1 MKKKLILAAAG
12 VLSIFTLAACT
23 GGSQDI
29 ATMKGGTITV
39 DDFFNQ
45 TKSSQQSQQIVQ
57 QMIIYKVFDQ
67 KYGKDVSEK
76 DIQAQF
82 DETKKNI
89 EAQGGVFAD
98 QLKQAGLTEKSY
110 KEQIKQSLAY
120 KAGIK
125 AHIKITDEDLK
136 AAWETF
142 HPEVEAQIIQVATE
156 DEAKEIKKQLDNG
169 DDFAKIAKDKSTD
182 TTTAK
187 DGGKV
192 KFDSQT
198 ETIPEAVKTA
208 AFKLKD
214 GEISEPIQAT
224 DSTGYQS
231 TFTIVKMVKN
241 KDKGNDMAPFKKEL
255 TKIAETAKQN
265 DQEFV
270 QKVTSEV
277 LTAANVKIKDD
288 AFKDVLAGLVETKD
302 SAKSSDSS
310 KKEEKESSSKEKE
323 SKSSD
328 SEKSKDSSSKTEE
341 SSSKTEES
349 SK

>member
-12 VLSIFTLAACT
+12 LFSVFALAACT

-39 DDFFNQ
+39 DDFYNQ
-45 TKSSQQSQQIVQ
+45 TKTSQQSQQTVQ
-57 QMIIYKVFDQ
+57 QMIIFKVFDQ
-67 KYGKDVSEK
+67 KYGKDVSDKEV
-76 DIQAQF
+76 QAKF
-82 DETKKNI
+82 DETKKSI
-89 EAQGGVFAD
+89 EEQGGVFVD

-120 KAGIK
+120 QAGLK

-136 AAWETF
+136 TAWASF
-142 HPEVEAQIIQVATE
+142 HPEVEAQVIQVATE
-156 DEAKEIKKQLDNG
+156 DEAKEIKKQLNDG
-169 DDFAKIAKDKSTD
+169 GDFAKIAKEKSTD
-182 TTTAK
+182 TTTSK
-187 DGGKV
+187 DGGKI
-192 KFDSQT
+192 KFDSQS
-198 ETIPEAVKTA
+198 ETVAVAVKEA

-214 GEISEPIQAT
+214 GEVSEPIQAT
-224 DSTGYQS
+224 DATGYQS

-241 KDKGNDMAPFKKEL
+241 KEKGNDMAPYKKEL
-255 TKIAETAKQN
+255 KKIAEETKLT
-265 DQEFV
+265 DQEFT

-277 LTAANVKIKDD
+277 LTEANVKIKDD

-302 SAKSSDSS
+302 SSKSSDSS

-323 SKSSD
+323 SK
-328 SEKSKDSSSKTEE
+328 DSSSKTEE

>member
-12 VLSIFTLAACT
+12 VFSIFALAACS
-23 GGSQDI
+23 GGSKDI

-39 DDFFNQ
+39 EDFYNQ
-45 TKSSQQSQQIVQ
+45 TKASQQSQQTVQ
-57 QMIIYKVFDQ
+57 QMIIFKVFDQ
-67 KYGKDVSEK
+67 KYGKDVSDK
-76 DIQAQF
+76 DVQAKF

-89 EAQGGVFAD
+89 KDQGGNFEE
-98 QLKQAGLTEKSY
+98 QLKGAGLTEKSY

-120 KAGIK
+120 QAGIK

-142 HPEVEAQIIQVATE
+142 HPEVEAQVIQVATE
-156 DEAKEIKKQLDNG
+156 DEAKEIKKQLNDG
-169 DDFAKIAKDKSTD
+169 GDFAKIAKEKSTD
-182 TTTAK
+182 EATKK

-198 ETIPEAVKTA
+198 ETIAEPVKTA

-214 GEISEPIQAT
+214 GEVSEPIQAT
-224 DSTGYQS
+224 DATGYQS

-241 KDKGNDMAPFKKEL
+241 KAKGNDMAPYKKEL
-255 TKIAETAKQN
+255 KKIAETAKQN

-277 LTAANVKIKDD
+277 LVAANVKIKDD

-310 KKEEKESSSKEKE
+310 KKDEKESSSKEKD

-328 SEKSKDSSSKTEE
+328 SEKSKDSSSKTED
-341 SSSKTEES
+341 SSK
-349 SK
+349 

>member
-12 VLSIFTLAACT
+12 MFSIFALAACT

-29 ATMKGGTITV
+29 ATMKGATITV
-39 DDFFNQ
+39 EDFYNQ
-45 TKSSQQSQQIVQ
+45 VKGQQQSQSAVQ
-57 QMIIYKVFDQ
+57 QMIIFKVFDQ
-67 KYGKDVSEK
+67 KYGKDVSDK
-76 DIQAQF
+76 DVQKQF
-82 DETKKNI
+82 DDTKKSI
-89 EAQGGVFAD
+89 EAQGGNFAD
-98 QLKQAGLTEKSY
+98 QLRQAGLTEKSY

-120 KAGIK
+120 QAGIK

-136 AAWETF
+136 TAWATF
-142 HPEVEAQIIQVATE
+142 HPEVEAQVIQVATE
-156 DEAKEIKKQLDNG
+156 DEAKEIKKQLNDG
-169 DDFAKIAKDKSTD
+169 GDFAKIAKEKSTD
-182 TTTAK
+182 TATK
-187 DGGKV
+187 EDGGKI

-198 ETIPEAVKTA
+198 ATVSEPVKTA

-214 GEISEPIQAT
+214 GEVSEPIQAT

-241 KDKGNDMAPFKKEL
+241 KEKGNDMAPYKKEL
-255 TKIAETAKQN
+255 KKIAETTKQN

-288 AFKDVLAGLVETKD
+288 SFKDVLAGLVETKD
-302 SAKSSDSS
+302 SSKSSDSS
-310 KKEEKESSSKEKE
+310 DKEA
-323 SKSSD
+323 KSSD

-341 SSSKTEES
+341 SSSKTEDS

>member
-1 MKKKLILAAAG
+1 MLTKMKKKLILAAAG
-12 VLSIFTLAACT
+12 VFSVFALAACS

-39 DDFFNQ
+39 EDFYNK
-45 TKSSQQSQQIVQ
+45 TKSSQQSQQLVQ
-57 QMIIYKVFDQ
+57 QMIVFKVFDQ

-76 DIQAQF
+76 EVQAKF
-82 DETKKNI
+82 DESKKSI
-89 EAQGGVFAD
+89 EDQGGNFVD

-120 KAGIK
+120 QAGIK

-136 AAWETF
+136 TAWESF
-142 HPEVEAQIIQVATE
+142 HPEVEAQMIQVATE
-156 DEAKEIKKQLDNG
+156 DEAKEIKKQLDDGG
-169 DDFAKIAKDKSTD
+169 DFTKIAKEKSTD
-182 TTTAK
+182 TATKK

-198 ETIPEAVKTA
+198 ETIAPAVKEA

-214 GEISEPIQAT
+214 GEVSEPIQAT
-224 DSTGYQS
+224 DATGYQS

-241 KDKGNDMAPFKKEL
+241 KEKGNDMTPYKKEL
-255 TKIAETAKQN
+255 KKIAETTKQN
-265 DQEFV
+265 DSAFT

-277 LTAANVKIKDD
+277 LTEANVKIKDD

-310 KKEEKESSSKEKE
+310 KKEEKES
-323 SKSSD
+323 KSSD

>member
-12 VLSIFTLAACT
+12 VFSIFALAACT

-39 DDFFNQ
+39 DDFYNQ
-45 TKSSQQSQQIVQ
+45 TKTNQQSQQFVQ
-57 QMIIYKVFDQ
+57 QMIILKVYDQ
-67 KYGKDVSEK
+67 KYGKDVSDKDVQAEFDKYEK
-76 DIQAQF
+76 IAESQG
-82 DETKKNI
+82 TKL
-89 EAQGGVFAD
+89 VD
-98 QLKQAGLTEKSY
+98 QLKQSGLTEKSF
-110 KEQIKQSLAY
+110 KTQIKQQLAY

-136 AAWETF
+136 TAWESF
-142 HPEVEAQIIQVATE
+142 HPEVEAQVIQVATE
-156 DEAKEIKKQLDNG
+156 DEAKEIKKQLDDG
-169 DDFAKIAKDKSTD
+169 GDFAKIAKEKSTD
-182 TTTAK
+182 TTTSK

-192 KFDSQT
+192 TFDSQS
-198 ETIPEAVKTA
+198 ETVAAAVKEA

-214 GEISEPIQAT
+214 GEVSAPIQST

-231 TFTIVKMVKN
+231 NFTIVKMLKN
-241 KDKGNDMAPFKKEL
+241 KDKGNDMAPYKKEL
-255 TKIAETAKQN
+255 KKIAETTQEN
-265 DQEFV
+265 DQAFN
-270 QKVTSEV
+270 QKVTSEL
-277 LTAANVKIKDD
+277 LTEANVKIKDD
-288 AFKDVLAGLVETKD
+288 AFKDVLAGFVETKD

-310 KKEEKESSSKEKE
+310 KKEEKSSKEKD

>member
-1 MKKKLILAAAG
+1 MLTRMKKKLILAAAG
-12 VLSIFTLAACT
+12 MFSIFALAACT

-39 DDFFNQ
+39 DDFYNQ
-45 TKSSQQSQQIVQ
+45 TKSSQQSQQTVQ
-57 QMIIYKVFDQ
+57 QMIIFKVFDQ
-67 KYGKDVSEK
+67 KYGKDVSDKEV
-76 DIQAQF
+76 QAKF
-82 DETKKNI
+82 DETKKSI
-89 EAQGGVFAD
+89 EAQGGNFAD

-120 KAGIK
+120 QAGIK
-125 AHIKITDEDLK
+125 AHIKITDADLK

-142 HPEVEAQIIQVATE
+142 HPEVEAEIIQVATE
-156 DEAKEIKKQLDNG
+156 DEAKEIKKQLDDG
-169 DDFAKIAKDKSTD
+169 GDFAKIAKEKSTD
-182 TTTAK
+182 EATKK

-198 ETIPEAVKTA
+198 ETISEPVKAA

-214 GEISEPIQAT
+214 GEVSEPIQAT
-224 DSTGYQS
+224 DATGYQS
-231 TFTIVKMVKN
+231 TFTIVKMIKN
-241 KDKGNDMAPFKKEL
+241 KEKGNDMTPYKKEL
-255 TKIAETAKQN
+255 KEIAETAKQN
-265 DQEFV
+265 DQEFT

-277 LTAANVKIKDD
+277 LTEANVKIKDD

-310 KKEEKESSSKEKE
+310 KKEKE

-341 SSSKTEES
+341 SSK
-349 SK
+349 

>member
-12 VLSIFTLAACT
+12 VFSIFALAACS

-29 ATMKGGTITV
+29 ATMKGGTISV
-39 DDFFNQ
+39 DDFYNQ
-45 TKSSQQSQQIVQ
+45 VKSNQQSQQTVQ
-57 QMIIYKVFDQ
+57 QMIIFKVFDQ
-67 KYGKDVSEK
+67 KYGKDVSDK
-76 DIQAQF
+76 DVQAQF

-89 EAQGGVFAD
+89 ESQGGVFAD

-110 KEQIKQSLAY
+110 KEQIKQGLAY

-125 AHIKITDEDLK
+125 AHIKIDDKDLK

-156 DEAKEIKKQLDNG
+156 DEAKEIKKQLNDG
-169 DDFAKIAKDKSTD
+169 GDFAKIAKDKSTD
-182 TTTAK
+182 EATKK
-187 DGGKV
+187 DGGKI

-198 ETIPEAVKTA
+198 ETVAEPVKTA

-214 GEISEPIQAT
+214 GEVSEPIQAT

-241 KDKGNDMAPFKKEL
+241 KEKGNDMAPYKKEL
-255 TKIAETAKQN
+255 KKIAETTKQN
-265 DQEFV
+265 DQEFI

-277 LTAANVKIKDD
+277 LTAANVKIKDK
-288 AFKDVLAGLVETKD
+288 AFDQVLAGLVETKD
-302 SAKSSDSS
+302 SAKKD
-310 KKEEKESSSKEKE
+310 KKESSSKEKE

-341 SSSKTEES
+341 SSK
-349 SK
+349 

>member
-12 VLSIFTLAACT
+12 MFSIFALAACT

-39 DDFFNQ
+39 DDFYNQ
-45 TKSSQQSQQIVQ
+45 TKSSQQSQQTVQ
-57 QMIIYKVFDQ
+57 QMIIFKVFDQ
-67 KYGKDVSEK
+67 KYGKDVSDKEV
-76 DIQAQF
+76 QAKF

-89 EAQGGVFAD
+89 EAQGGNFAD

-120 KAGIK
+120 QAGIK
-125 AHIKITDEDLK
+125 AHIKITDADLK

-142 HPEVEAQIIQVATE
+142 HPEVEAEIIQVATE
-156 DEAKEIKKQLDNG
+156 DEAKEIKKQLDDG
-169 DDFAKIAKDKSTD
+169 GDFAKIAKEKSTD
-182 TTTAK
+182 EATKK

-198 ETIPEAVKTA
+198 ETISEPVKTA

-214 GEISEPIQAT
+214 GEVSEPIQAT
-224 DSTGYQS
+224 DATGYQS
-231 TFTIVKMVKN
+231 TFTIVKMIKN
-241 KDKGNDMAPFKKEL
+241 KEKGNDMTPYKKEL
-255 TKIAETAKQN
+255 KEIAETAKQN
-265 DQEFV
+265 DQEFT

-277 LTAANVKIKDD
+277 LTEANVKIKDD

-310 KKEEKESSSKEKE
+310 KKEKESSSKEKE

-341 SSSKTEES
+341 SSK
-349 SK
+349 

>member
-12 VLSIFTLAACT
+12 LFSIFALAACS

-39 DDFFNQ
+39 DDFYNQ
-45 TKSSQQSQQIVQ
+45 VKSNQQSQQTVQ
-57 QMIIYKVFDQ
+57 QMIIFKVFDQ
-67 KYGKDVSEK
+67 KYGKDVSDK
-76 DIQAQF
+76 DVQAQF

-89 EAQGGVFAD
+89 ESQGGNFAD

-110 KEQIKQSLAY
+110 KEQIKQGLAY

-125 AHIKITDEDLK
+125 DHIKITDEDLK
-136 AAWETF
+136 TAWETF
-142 HPEVEAQIIQVATE
+142 HPEVEAQLIQVATE
-156 DEAKEIKKQLDNG
+156 DEAKEIKKQLDDG
-169 DDFAKIAKDKSTD
+169 GDFAKIAKEKSTD
-182 TTTAK
+182 EATKK

-198 ETIPEAVKTA
+198 ETVSEAVKTA

-214 GEISEPIQAT
+214 GEVSEPIQAT

-241 KDKGNDMAPFKKEL
+241 KEKGNDMAPYKKEL
-255 TKIAETAKQN
+255 QKIAEKAKEN
-265 DQEFV
+265 DQEFI

-288 AFKDVLAGLVETKD
+288 SFKDVLAGLVETKD

-310 KKEEKESSSKEKE
+310 KKDEKESSSKEKE

>member
-1 MKKKLILAAAG
+1 MLTRMKKKLILAAAG
-12 VLSIFTLAACT
+12 MFSIFALAACT

-39 DDFFNQ
+39 DDFYNQ
-45 TKSSQQSQQIVQ
+45 TKSSQQSQQTVQ
-57 QMIIYKVFDQ
+57 QMIIFKVFDQ
-67 KYGKDVSEK
+67 KYGKDVSDKEV
-76 DIQAQF
+76 QAKF

-89 EAQGGVFAD
+89 EAQGGNFAD

-120 KAGIK
+120 QAGIK
-125 AHIKITDEDLK
+125 AHIKITDADLK

-142 HPEVEAQIIQVATE
+142 HPEVEAEIIQVATE
-156 DEAKEIKKQLDNG
+156 DEAKEIKKQLDDG
-169 DDFAKIAKDKSTD
+169 GDFAKIAKEKSTD
-182 TTTAK
+182 EATKK

-198 ETIPEAVKTA
+198 ETISEPVKTA

-214 GEISEPIQAT
+214 GEVSEPIQAT
-224 DSTGYQS
+224 DATGYQS
-231 TFTIVKMVKN
+231 TFTIVKMIKN
-241 KDKGNDMAPFKKEL
+241 KEKGNDMTPYKKEL
-255 TKIAETAKQN
+255 KEIAETAKQN
-265 DQEFV
+265 DQEFT

-277 LTAANVKIKDD
+277 LTEANVKIKDD

-310 KKEEKESSSKEKE
+310 KKEKESSSKEKE

-341 SSSKTEES
+341 SSK
-349 SK
+349 